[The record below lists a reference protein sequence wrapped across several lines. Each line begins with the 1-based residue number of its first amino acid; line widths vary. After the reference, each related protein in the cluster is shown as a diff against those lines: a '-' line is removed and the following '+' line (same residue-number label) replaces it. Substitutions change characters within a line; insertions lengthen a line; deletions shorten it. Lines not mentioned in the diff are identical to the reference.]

1 MNNVAPELSRPLRFD
16 TIAGVRHPVIVTA
29 TPEECTLLAD
39 RFGLG
44 SVKSLTADVTIAVK
58 DEQVDAVGTLTAQ
71 VDQLC
76 VVTGEAIPTPL
87 SVPFHIRFIPVA
99 AHGGSD
105 EIEIDADD
113 LDIIEHDGQAIDLG
127 EAIAQTLG
135 LALDPFPRGPNA
147 TTILKRAGVM
157 QEEDVRPLTALSGL
171 KDLLP
176 KT

>member
-1 MNNVAPELSRPLRFD
+1 MSTIPSELSRPLRFD

-29 TPEECTLLAD
+29 TPDECALLAG
-39 RFGLG
+39 RFGLS
-44 SVKSLTADVTIAVK
+44 SVSSLSAAVTITVK
-58 DEQVDAVGTLTAQ
+58 NEQVDAVGTLKAQ

-87 SVPFHIRFIPVA
+87 SAPFHIRFIPVS
-99 AHGGSD
+99 AHDGSD

-157 QEEDVRPLTALSGL
+157 QEDDVRPLTALSGL

>member
-1 MNNVAPELSRPLRFD
+1 MTTVTPELSRPLRFD
-16 TIAGVRHPVIVTA
+16 TIAGVRHPVLITA
-29 TPEECTLLAD
+29 TPEECALLAV

-44 SVKSLTADVTIAVK
+44 SVSSLSADVTITLK
-58 DEQVDAVGTLTAQ
+58 NDTVDAVGMLTAQ

-87 SVPFHIRFIPVA
+87 SVPFHIRFIPIT
-99 AHGGSD
+99 AHEGSD

-135 LALDPFPRGPNA
+135 LSLDPFPRGPNA

-157 QEEDVRPLTALSGL
+157 QEGDVRPLSALSGL

-176 KT
+176 KA